1 MKKYTIEI
9 INRTE
14 GTDLVEFFQLS
25 RKHFTSREFKDYVLS
40 RLFEI
45 ACEGCEYSRL
55 IAKVRGVDKEL
66 FAVKCDTE
74 ADGSTIRSFISMARP
89 SEVFMPLRTMTVAC

>member
-14 GTDLVEFFQLS
+14 GADLVEFFQLS
-25 RKHFTSREFKDYVLS
+25 RRHFTGREFKDYVMS

-55 IAKVRGVDKEL
+55 IAKVCRADKEL
-66 FAVKCDTE
+66 FTVKCDTE
-74 ADGSTIRSFISMARP
+74 ADGSTVLSFLSIARP
-89 SEVFMPLRTMTVAC
+89 SEEYVPLRTMTVAC